1 MKNIFSFI
9 LAMYQIIKVGV
20 GGFSHLAFKKIK
32 VVLNSL
38 KKTVTSVLENKTLGT
53 RLGVFICLI
62 VLLMASGKKGNKC
75 KLVEPYNSYGQTSLI
90 WHQRDRTKCPL
101 YRDVGIIEVGNV
113 WFLAFLGPNELSV
126 IERCPYYRGVRKE
139 RLDCSCQL
147 NTFKTFS
154 E

>member
-90 WHQRDRTKCPL
+90 
-101 YRDVGIIEVGNV
+101 
-113 WFLAFLGPNELSV
+113 
-126 IERCPYYRGVRKE
+126 
-139 RLDCSCQL
+139 
-147 NTFKTFS
+147 
-154 E
+154 

>member
-1 MKNIFSFI
+1 MDSVT
-9 LAMYQIIKVGV
+9 L
-20 GGFSHLAFKKIK
+20 LLKKIK

-38 KKTVTSVLENKTLGT
+38 KKTSCSDRLIFLLPPTSVLENKKTLGT

-90 WHQRDRTKCPL
+90 QHQRDRTKCPL
-101 YRDVGIIEVGNV
+101 YRDVGIIVVGNV
-113 WFLAFLGPNELSV
+113 RFLAL
-126 IERCPYYRGVRKE
+126 ERCPYYRGVRKE

-147 NTFKTFS
+147 NT
-154 E
+154 

>member
-9 LAMYQIIKVGV
+9 LAMCRIIKVGV
-20 GGFSHLAFKKIK
+20 GGFSDLAFKKIK
-32 VVLNSL
+32 MVLNSL
-38 KKTVTSVLENKTLGT
+38 KKTSCSDRLIFLLPLTSVLENKKTLGT

-75 KLVEPYNSYGQTSLI
+75 KLVEPYNSYGQTSLT

-101 YRDVGIIEVGNV
+101 YRDVGIIVVGNV
-113 WFLAFLGPNELSV
+113 WFLAL
-126 IERCPYYRGVRKE
+126 ERCPYYRGVRKE

-147 NTFKTFS
+147 NT
-154 E
+154 